1 MTIDEIRELSLP
13 EVQNRYTDY
22 LRKQDLS
29 PNTVQT
35 SRTDAFYLYKND
47 SSIDFWELVYSHEF
61 EVVAKEH
68 LHATLSRLS
77 NGNIEANLSGYMSH
91 LRRLRRF
98 LFSDVSS
105 HVPDEVITPKRRDRM
120 RTRVDIPHPSC
131 AEVDKYLSAWDALEN
146 YRLQEAALNRLFIE
160 LAPHNK
166 DISDILVKAATLNDF
181 YSTNIFSI
189 FPVAHH
195 ILSLDIDERLVS
207 GDETLVDDI
216 KNVVIGGKPKQFYSF
231 ATKYCSHHNPD
242 AYPIYD
248 SYVDEVLCYY
258 RDLEEF
264 SIFTKSDLKV
274 YGHFKAILRD
284 FQVHFS
290 LERYSLKQLDQ
301 YLWQLGKE
309 FFPKNYGKK

>member
-1 MTIDEIRELSLP
+1 MTIDEIRKLSFS
-13 EVQNRYTDY
+13 EIQNCYADY
-22 LRKQDLS
+22 LRMQGLS

-35 SRTDAFYLYKND
+35 SRTDAFYLFKND
-47 SSIDFWELVYSHEF
+47 SSIDFWELVYSQEF
-61 EVVAKEH
+61 EGVAKGH

-98 LFSDVSS
+98 LFSDISGNVPVEVS
-105 HVPDEVITPKRRDRM
+105 TPKRRDRKK
-120 RTRVDIPHPSC
+120 TRADVPRPSC

-160 LAPHNK
+160 LAPQNK
-166 DISDILVKAATLNDF
+166 DISDILLKAATLNDF

-195 ILSLDIDERLVS
+195 ILSLDIDERLIS
-207 GDETLVDDI
+207 GDETLVDEI
-216 KNVVIGGKPKQFYSF
+216 KNVVISGKSKQFYSF
-231 ATKYCSHHNPD
+231 ATKYCSHHNTD

-248 SYVDEVLCYY
+248 SYVDEVLRYY
-258 RDLEEF
+258 RDIESF
-264 SIFTKSDLKV
+264 SNFSNSDLKIF
-274 YGHFKAILRD
+274 GRFKAILRD
-284 FQVHFS
+284 FQSYFD
-290 LERYSLKQLDQ
+290 LQRYSLKQLDQ